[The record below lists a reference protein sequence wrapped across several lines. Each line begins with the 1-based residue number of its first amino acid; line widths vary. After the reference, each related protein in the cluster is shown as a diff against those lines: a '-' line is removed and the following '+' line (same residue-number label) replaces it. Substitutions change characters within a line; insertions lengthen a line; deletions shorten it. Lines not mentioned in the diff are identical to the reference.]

1 MPLRSHGYCGVGRG
15 LSGLHWVWCNG
26 TGPHLELRQEPH
38 GSSSFLTPIA
48 GSLQSWDGRV
58 RPRPLWRN
66 GPPLASR
73 VVHEV
78 TGHLSICMW
87 NLRAFPTMQEGVRPL
102 RFVPSST
109 DCLRRGV
116 LALGSYQE
124 QTGKSGSFGVW
135 HQPQGYVSNFL
146 VRPASS

>member
-1 MPLRSHGYCGVGRG
+1 MPLRIQGYCGVGRG

-78 TGHLSICMW
+78 TGHLSSYLW
-87 NLRAFPTMQEGVRPL
+87 NLRFFTKIL
-102 RFVPSST
+102 
-109 DCLRRGV
+109 RGV
-116 LALGSYQE
+116 SAPSCCAFIHRVTFEEVSRHRVLL
-124 QTGKSGSFGVW
+124 KSGPGNRGLSACGTT
-135 HQPQGYVSNFL
+135 HEATSRISL
-146 VRPASS
+146 